1 LNPKNG
7 RLEIYEGFMYV
18 LAKFHIFGAA
28 IPVSP
33 KAAIVIAGVSSKK
46 AYRNMLEVRK
56 VLLKALEP

>member
-1 LNPKNG
+1 
-7 RLEIYEGFMYV
+7 MYV

-56 VLLKALEP
+56 VSLEALEP